1 MTARPAPPIARR
13 TAAMTPIGVERM
25 GDQADA
31 LQDPSMLRLEN
42 LDTDLL
48 PPAPALQASLAAVH
62 DDDANSYL
70 PFFGHDRL
78 RRAATALVERNARL
92 NEGSYDWRRQCFV
105 SRRWL
110 ERRAQR
116 TAGPDRPG
124 RRGGA
129 DEPDLRRPDQPRAPG
144 WRRAAFHPA
153 GAERRPA
160 GVST

>member
-1 MTARPAPPIARR
+1 MTARPVPPIARR

-105 SRRWL
+105 S
-110 ERRAQR
+110 
-116 TAGPDRPG
+116 AGGLSGVLNALLALIDPG
-124 RRGGA
+124 DEVVLTSPTYVGLINRVRLAGGV
-129 DEPDLRRPDQPRAPG
+129 PRFIRLVPSETG
-144 WRRAAFHPA
+144 WR
-153 GAERRPA
+153 
-160 GVST
+160 VDL